1 VIQPQPPMTAPAGWS
16 LDVFRLDGKVALI
29 TGASKNI
36 GAGLAHG
43 FAAAGADVIM
53 VARGGQRLEAVAQS
67 VRAANPGRRVETI
80 TADVGIADDVARIV
94 QASHDWFPQVH
105 VLVNN
110 AFARVDHSG
119 MDILA
124 IPDQA
129 WIDPINVNILGP
141 YRLCR
146 GLGQR
151 MMAGDGGSVINLLT
165 GSAFL
170 PTKAT
175 TVYGTTKA
183 ALWMLTRCLAL
194 ECAPKIRVNALAPGL
209 VSETGAPKT
218 PAGAALLPSVP
229 MGRVGRP
236 EEMIGAA
243 IYLASEASSYTT
255 GEIIFCN
262 GGRPY

>member
-1 VIQPQPPMTAPAGWS
+1 MTAPAGWS
-16 LDVFRLDGKVALI
+16 LEVFRLDGKVALI

-53 VARGGQRLEAVAQS
+53 VARGAQRLEVVAQS
-67 VRAANPGRRVETI
+67 VRAANPGRRIETI
-80 TADVGIADDVARIV
+80 TADVGIADDVSRIV
-94 QASHDWFPQVH
+94 QASHAWFPQVH

-151 MMAGDGGSVINLLT
+151 MMAGDGGSVAT
-165 GSAFL
+165 G
-170 PTKAT
+170 
-175 TVYGTTKA
+175 G
-183 ALWMLTRCLAL
+183 
-194 ECAPKIRVNALAPGL
+194 
-209 VSETGAPKT
+209 GA
-218 PAGAALLPSVP
+218 
-229 MGRVGRP
+229 M
-236 EEMIGAA
+236 
-243 IYLASEASSYTT
+243 
-255 GEIIFCN
+255 
-262 GGRPY
+262 

>member
-1 VIQPQPPMTAPAGWS
+1 MTAHAEWS
-16 LDVFRLDGKVALI
+16 LDLFRLDGKVALI

-53 VARGGQRLEAVAQS
+53 VARGAQRLEAAAQS

-80 TADVGIADDVARIV
+80 TADVGIAGDVARIV

-151 MMAGDGGSVINLLT
+151 RMARDGGSVINLLT

-175 TVYGTTKA
+175 AVYGTTKA

-243 IYLASEASSYTT
+243 VYLASDASSYTT